1 MTTDDRVITLL
12 AALVSNTNRIAQSLE
27 LMTMQNAKE
36 PNYQRPIEQY
46 RDFDFET
53 IGAQVKARD
62 EHGVTALDWGGFIW
76 TRRSP
81 QNKFG
86 EAIWFSRPLGKK
98 EDGSVDYARLITFR
112 KFTEAEPLPRK
123 VEAIVDQA
131 PRKKDTGPLPTTPA
145 TGANQSSGVEHLPE
159 KKTNAPSYCRLH
171 LADMTANAIGVFA
184 HSVGDGGLCNGTASL
199 PDTPDRCDLHVV
211 AMTEQSG
218 TGVLFHRIKDADGK
232 TISYC
237 DGTTV
242 KPNGKH

>member
-86 EAIWFSRPLGKK
+86 EAIWFSR
-98 EDGSVDYARLITFR
+98 VCIA
-112 KFTEAEPLPRK
+112 
-123 VEAIVDQA
+123 
-131 PRKKDTGPLPTTPA
+131 
-145 TGANQSSGVEHLPE
+145 
-159 KKTNAPSYCRLH
+159 
-171 LADMTANAIGVFA
+171 
-184 HSVGDGGLCNGTASL
+184 
-199 PDTPDRCDLHVV
+199 
-211 AMTEQSG
+211 
-218 TGVLFHRIKDADGK
+218 
-232 TISYC
+232 
-237 DGTTV
+237 
-242 KPNGKH
+242 